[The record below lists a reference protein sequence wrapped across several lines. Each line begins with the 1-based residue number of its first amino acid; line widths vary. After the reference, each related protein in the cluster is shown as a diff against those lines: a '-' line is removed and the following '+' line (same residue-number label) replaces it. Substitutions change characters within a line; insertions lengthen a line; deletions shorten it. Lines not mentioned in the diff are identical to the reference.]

1 MSEIRVTDIKGENGS
16 DAVTFSKG
24 LSTTGIVT
32 ATNVS
37 VGSSVTAATFH
48 GSGAT
53 LTGISAGL
61 FSSYAILADV
71 KANNTHGSSSG
82 FGSNWTTRDLNTEI
96 ADPDGIV
103 SINNNQF
110 TLQAGTYFIESQSI
124 IHRGNQ
130 SQSRLT
136 NETDGSVVQ
145 YGMSVHCSDGNSG
158 NVLSPVFARVTIGSA
173 KAFEISSR
181 VTNSDGE
188 NGGLANNFGNIQIY
202 TIVKIFK
209 ET

>member
-37 VGSSVTAATFH
+37 VGSSVTATNFF
-48 GSGAT
+48 GSGAA

-71 KANNTHGSSSG
+71 KANNTNGSALGSS
-82 FGSNWTTRDLNTEI
+82 WATRDLNTEI

-103 SINNNQF
+103 SLNNNQF

-181 VTNSDGE
+181 VSNSDGE
-188 NGGLANNFGNIQIY
+188 NSGLANNFGNIQIY

>member
-37 VGSSVTAATFH
+37 VGSSVTATNFF
-48 GSGAT
+48 GSGAA

-71 KANNTHGSSSG
+71 KANNTHGSG
-82 FGSNWTTRDLNTEI
+82 FGTGSYVTRALNTEI

-124 IHRGNQ
+124 IHRGNM
-130 SQSRLT
+130 SQSRLY
-136 NETDGSVVQ
+136 NVTDSSVAQ

-158 NVLSPVFARVTIGSA
+158 NVLSPVVARVTIGSA
-173 KAFEISSR
+173 KAFEIQSR

-202 TIVKIFK
+202 TIIKIFK
-209 ET
+209 EN

>member
-1 MSEIRVTDIKGENGS
+1 MSEIRVENIIGETGT
-16 DAVTFSKG
+16 DAVKFTKG
-24 LSTTGIVT
+24 INATGIVT
-32 ATNVS
+32 ATS
-37 VGSSVTAATFH
+37 FS
-48 GSGAT
+48 GSGAS

-136 NETDGSVVQ
+136 NETDGTVLQ

-158 NVLSPVFARVTIGSA
+158 NVLSPVVARVTIGSA
-173 KAFEISSR
+173 KAFAIQSR
-181 VTNSDGE
+181 VTNNDTE

-202 TIVKIFK
+202 TIIKIFK
-209 ET
+209 EN

>member
-37 VGSSVTAATFH
+37 VGSSVTATNFF
-48 GSGAT
+48 GSGAA

-124 IHRGNQ
+124 IHRGNM
-130 SQSRLT
+130 SQSRLY
-136 NETDGSVVQ
+136 NVTDSSVAQ

-158 NVLSPVFARVTIGSA
+158 NVLSPVVARVTIGSA
-173 KAFEISSR
+173 KAFEIQSR

-209 ET
+209 EN

>member
-1 MSEIRVTDIKGENGS
+1 MSRIRANTITNKAATG
-16 DAVTFSKG
+16 APTFSNG
-24 LSTTGIVT
+24 AVVTGVCT
-32 ATNVS
+32 ATS
-37 VGSSVTAATFH
+37 FA
-48 GSGAT
+48 GSGAA

-61 FSSYAILADV
+61 FSSYAIIADV
-71 KANNTHGSSSG
+71 KANNTHGSG
-82 FGSNWTTRDLNTEI
+82 FGTGSWVTRHLNTEI

-124 IHRGNQ
+124 IHRGNM

-136 NETDGSVVQ
+136 NETDGTVLQ

-173 KAFEISSR
+173 KAFEIQSR

-202 TIVKIFK
+202 TIIKIFK
-209 ET
+209 EN

>member
-1 MSEIRVTDIKGENGS
+1 MSRIRANTITNKAATG
-16 DAVTFSKG
+16 APTFSNG
-24 LSTTGIVT
+24 AVVTGVCT
-32 ATNVS
+32 ATS
-37 VGSSVTAATFH
+37 FA
-48 GSGAT
+48 GSGAA

-124 IHRGNQ
+124 IHRGNM

-136 NETDGSVVQ
+136 NETDGTVLQ

-173 KAFEISSR
+173 KAFEIQSR

-209 ET
+209 EN